1 MADRHLI
8 LLVEETD
15 HSLGFYDSLDGSLDA
30 RIRLGYRPH
39 EITVTRDGR
48 TAYVSNFG
56 LHDYDLATGHAGN
69 SISVVDIANR
79 CESHRLYTC
88 TDKFQ
93 CWAPHGVKL
102 SPDGR
107 HLYVNV
113 ERAAGRDP
121 TGDASKMLV
130 FDVATREIVRTFA
143 MPRLAGHDEPT
154 RTYGL
159 PRGSHNFVFSPDGR
173 DIWIFSGHGG
183 ITRIDPRTGRPTAH
197 LKDFRGAV
205 RGLLFTG
212 DGQLLVSSTNQ
223 LSFVDPRRIRVT
235 RRIGNLGVTQLLYSD
250 VTPDGRYALAP
261 AVWESQV
268 VVVDLARG
276 KVVARV
282 PTGVDPVHVVVAPG
296 HRSAY
301 VTHGRGRWCVEI
313 ELGSWRITR
322 QIATRG
328 GPNGVDVAPWMPRP
342 RRGRL
347 VFGASLPFTG
357 EYAPRARELRLGHE
371 FWQNRVNAAGGI
383 LADGRAHEVV
393 LAFSETVPAD
403 AQFLF
408 GSYPGDANLAVARM
422 GWPLVTATG
431 NEKLFAAGLKHVFG
445 LNTLA
450 DVELAG
456 TITALRRRLDPKPR
470 TVAVLACT
478 HRQARAEAKLTARLA
493 RQLGLK
499 PLGIV
504 HDVKAARKLNADVVL
519 VVAGTGTSKRVVIE
533 CRQRRYAPPAL
544 ALNCGITSAAFRRA
558 VGDAGQN
565 LFGCV
570 QWSESLAAPAHD
582 RFVTGED
589 YARDF
594 RDEYS
599 DAPTDLAAGASACGV
614 VFERAIA
621 AAGTTEPRPVI
632 AALRAMRC
640 PTFYGPVR
648 FDQRGRNVAKPMI
661 TVQLRRDAAGT
672 REIALWPPEI
682 VGANVP
688 AWCFTVSR
696 LEERLRDHV

>member
-1 MADRHLI
+1 MSDRHLI

-15 HSLGFYDSLDGSLDA
+15 HSLGFYDSVDGSLDA

-39 EITVTRDGR
+39 EIAVAPDGR

-56 LHDYDLATGHAGN
+56 LHDYDLTTGHAGN
-69 SISVVDIANR
+69 SVSVIDIPNR

-107 HLYVNV
+107 HLFVNV
-113 ERAAGRDP
+113 ERAAGREP
-121 TGDASKMLV
+121 SGEGSKMLV
-130 FDVATREIVRTFA
+130 FDITTREIVRTFA
-143 MPRLAGHDEPT
+143 MPRVAGHDEPKHA
-154 RTYGL
+154 YGL
-159 PRGSHNFVFSPDGR
+159 PRGSHNFVFSPGGR
-173 DIWIFSGHGG
+173 DIWIFSGVGG
-183 ITRIDPRTGRPTAH
+183 ITRIDPRNGKPTGH

-205 RGLLFTG
+205 RGLTFTG
-212 DGQLLVSSTNQ
+212 DGQLLVSATNEIS
-223 LSFVDPRRIRVT
+223 LVDPARLRVT
-235 RRIGNLGVTQLLYSD
+235 RRISNLGVTQLLYSD
-250 VTPDGRYALAP
+250 ITPDGRYVLAP

-276 KVVARV
+276 KVVARI
-282 PTGVDPVHVVVAPG
+282 PTGVDPVHVVVAPN

-301 VTHGRGRWCVEI
+301 VTHGRGRWCIEI
-313 ELGSWRITR
+313 ELATWRITR

-328 GPNGVDVAPWMPRP
+328 GPNGVDVAPWTQRP

-357 EYAPRARELRLGHE
+357 EHAPRARELRLGHE

-383 LADGRAHEVV
+383 LADGRAHEVA
-393 LAFSETVPAD
+393 LTFSEAMPTDV
-403 AQFLF
+403 QFMF
-408 GSYPGDANLAVARM
+408 GSYPSDANLPVARAAAAA
-422 GWPLVTATG
+422 GIPFVTATCPDTP
-431 NEKLFAAGLKHVFG
+431 FSITTH
-445 LNTLA
+445 A
-450 DVELAG
+450 DVALG
-456 TITALRRRLDPKPR
+456 STITALRRRLNPKPR
-470 TVAVLACT
+470 TFAVLRCDNPAA
-478 HRQARAEAKLTARLA
+478 AREAKLTAEFA
-493 RQLGLK
+493 KKQGLK
-499 PLGIV
+499 AVGRGV
-504 HDVKAARKLNADVVL
+504 VTTVKALRKLNPDLVL
-519 VVAGTGTSKRVVIE
+519 VVAGRGGSAKYIAE
-533 CRQRRYAPPAL
+533 CRSCRFTPLAI

-570 QWSESLAAPAHD
+570 QWTESLGNPAHD
-582 RFVTGED
+582 RFVTAED

-594 RDEYS
+594 REEYS
-599 DAPTDLAAGASACGV
+599 DTPTDLIAGASACGV

-621 AAGTTEPRPVI
+621 AHGSADPQHVI

-648 FDQRGRNVAKPMI
+648 FDKHGRNVAKPMI
-661 TVQLRRDAAGT
+661 TVQLHRDAGGV

-682 VGANVP
+682 VGANLP
-688 AWCFTVSR
+688 AWYFTSERV
-696 LEERLRDHV
+696 EERLRDHV